1 MLVVVLLFQNTQ
13 LVTLR
18 KDVHLVGVA
27 QHIDNIVGLKLGFG
41 CDSDLLLIAEYAF
54 AFAANLED
62 SHAEAAVDVKV
73 DDRAAFKQAVGACFL
88 ETEDKILDVVL
99 REQAR
104 QCALFALLHAF
115 AAFFGKKEFAEGIEE
130 DGADHEADETDGQ
143 EIEESEFWFALFGQ
157 IVAHDKVGRRTNK
170 GEHATERTCESQRHH

>member
-1 MLVVVLLFQNTQ
+1 M
-13 LVTLR
+13 
-18 KDVHLVGVA
+18 
-27 QHIDNIVGLKLGFG
+27 
-41 CDSDLLLIAEYAF
+41 
-54 AFAANLED
+54 
-62 SHAEAAVDVKV
+62 
-73 DDRAAFKQAVGACFL
+73 GACFL

-143 EIEESEFWFALFGQ
+143 EIEESELWFALFGQ
-157 IVAHDKVGRRTNK
+157 IVAHDKVGRRTNE